1 MANRELVAAIR
12 TSLMER
18 ADPLRAAGAQ
28 AYMKSS
34 ILSLGVR
41 VPEVRRCVVA
51 AAATFPFETSEQLRA
66 TALVL
71 WREAQWREERYAAI
85 DLTGLRLVT
94 KDPLMLPV
102 YEEIIRTGAWWD
114 FVDGVSQRICGLLLA
129 HRAMMTPVMLEW
141 STDEDFWI
149 RRAAITSQLKAKSA
163 TDTDLLRAAIEANLG
178 DPEFFI
184 RKAIGWALREFAKTN
199 PAWVRDFVTEHAGQL
214 SPLSRKEAVRHLNP

>member
-1 MANRELVAAIR
+1 MENRELVAQIR
-12 TSLMER
+12 TMLMER
-18 ADPLRAAGAQ
+18 ADPARATGAQ

-41 VPEVRRCVVA
+41 VPEVRRCVVVA
-51 AAATFPFETSEQLRA
+51 AAAFPVESPEQLRA
-66 TALVL
+66 TVLVL

-85 DLTGLRLVT
+85 DLTGLRPVA
-94 KDPLMLPV
+94 KDLLMLPV

-129 HRAMMTPVMLEW
+129 HRTAMTSVLLEW
-141 STDEDFWI
+141 STDDDFWI
-149 RRAAITSQLKAKSA
+149 RRAAITSQLKAKAA
-163 TDTDLLRAAIEANLG
+163 TDTELLRATIEPNL
-178 DPEFFI
+178 DDQEFFI

-214 SPLSRKEAVRHLNP
+214 SPLSRKEALRHLNG